1 MAEHSFEIALVAG
14 ILSPLVSFWILV
26 FFGPRLG
33 KPAAG
38 LVGVVL
44 GMGVPLALATYVL
57 FSWWSADAAARAQ
70 LTADAFRY
78 HWADLGGV
86 HATIGVKLDS
96 LTVAMYFM
104 VTFVAFWIFVF
115 SVGYMAGHSDEVDHQ
130 SKYHRFFAYLSL
142 FGFSMLGLVVSSS
155 LLFLFIFWE
164 LVGLCSYLLIGFY
177 FDRPYASRAAIKAF
191 ITNRVGD
198 FGFLIG
204 LMLVYFQLGTLDL
217 DQAATTF
224 AEQAVTGAGI
234 FASTYTLFG
243 WSLATIMGIGLFCG
257 AMGKSAQFPL
267 HVWLPDA
274 MAGPTPV
281 SALIHAATMVAAG
294 VYLVARVFRLMTPDA
309 LMFIATIGCLTLFL
323 MALVAIVQTDIK
335 KCLAYSTL
343 SQLGY
348 MIFAMGIGA
357 WIAALFHLITHAFFK
372 AMLFLG
378 SGQVIEG
385 CHHEQDMR
393 KMGGLIKKMPV
404 TGFTF
409 LIGVLAIAGFGIPGT
424 HIGLGGFFSK
434 DEILAVAYTRAFQ
447 WDDYKKHEVHDEHA
461 AHASVTEPR
470 SEPGAQATVVQYRDR
485 RRDQGGSVVPQAPQ
499 RGAQGEG
506 AGLEASVILVSDTP
520 KQPPAASG
528 KPAGEFTHEEINALA
543 ARGGKQLQGGAINGI
558 RGTRY
563 SDMSVDEPVE
573 RVNRL
578 LARVKNSPE
587 ERVARA
593 EQAIVGFLSQFER
606 AKGEKILAQLDA
618 SKRARV
624 AKLMAGRG
632 WAVYFEGTSTP
643 ADIKRLF
650 AESAIR
656 TAPNAE
662 AGGAAIFGSIPVLP
676 KWMFILAIITA
687 YVTPFYM
694 MRAWWMTFMG
704 KPRDHHV
711 YDHAHESPLMYV
723 PLVVLAVGTFVSSY
737 FLFRPLISEASSV
750 ATAAPLVMAIDGAQH
765 TPAITAAH
773 RWLVYGVGFAFV
785 VGFAIAIVIYAP
797 GLAIAERIRRAVW
810 PVHTILEH
818 KYYFDE
824 VYEIVWVKG
833 CVALAKVAR
842 FIDTWFVD
850 LIFNLTASATERL
863 AAFSGLILD
872 NQGVDG
878 IVNGISKT
886 SMDVSDVLRG
896 PQTGRIRNYV
906 LFAGAAATIVLIV
919 ILYYATQSGEGDAFV
934 SASVFGE

>member
-1 MAEHSFEIALVAG
+1 MTQHSYEIALALG

-33 KPAAG
+33 KPASG
-38 LVGVVL
+38 WVGVIL

-57 FSWWSADAAARAQ
+57 LGWYGNDVETRAQ
-70 LTADAFRY
+70 LTANAFRY
-78 HWADLGGV
+78 HWADLGSV
-86 HATIGVKLDS
+86 PATIGVKLDS

-142 FGFSMLGLVVSSS
+142 FGFSMLGLVVSNS

-177 FDRPYASRAAIKAF
+177 FDRAYASRAAIKAF
-191 ITNRVGD
+191 VTNRVGD

-217 DQAATTF
+217 DQAAAKF
-224 AEQAVTGAGI
+224 AEQYAAGTGL
-234 FASTYTLFG
+234 FASNYTLFG

-323 MALVAIVQTDIK
+323 MSLIAIVQTDIK

-348 MIFAMGIGA
+348 MIFGMGCGA

-404 TGFTF
+404 TAYTF

-424 HIGLGGFFSK
+424 QLGLGGFFSK
-434 DEILAVAYTRAFQ
+434 DEILAVAYVRAFE
-447 WDDYKKHEVHDEHA
+447 WTDYTRHDSHDSHNSHGGHA
-461 AHASVTEPR
+461 AMGTEQTSR
-470 SEPGAQATVVQYRDR
+470 EFR
-485 RRDQGGSVVPQAPQ
+485 
-499 RGAQGEG
+499 
-506 AGLEASVILVSDTP
+506 LVSDPPSTP
-520 KQPPAASG
+520 HSAEMPA
-528 KPAGEFTHEEINALA
+528 KHGEF
-543 ARGGKQLQGGAINGI
+543 GKASIF
-558 RGTRY
+558 
-563 SDMSVDEPVE
+563 
-573 RVNRL
+573 
-578 LARVKNSPE
+578 KN
-587 ERVARA
+587 
-593 EQAIVGFLSQFER
+593 
-606 AKGEKILAQLDA
+606 
-618 SKRARV
+618 
-624 AKLMAGRG
+624 
-632 WAVYFEGTSTP
+632 TP
-643 ADIKRLF
+643 
-650 AESAIR
+650 
-656 TAPNAE
+656 P
-662 AGGAAIFGSIPVLP
+662 LP
-676 KWMFILAIITA
+676 KWMFMLAIITA

-694 MRAWWMTFMG
+694 MRCWWMTFMG

-711 YDHAHESPLMYV
+711 YEHAHESPLMFW
-723 PLVVLAVGTFVSSY
+723 PLIVLAAGTIYSSY
-737 FLFRPLISEASSV
+737 YLFRPMISDASLT
-750 ATAAPLVMAIDGAQH
+750 ATAAPLVLAVDGAAH
-765 TPAITAAH
+765 NPAINTAH
-773 RWLVYGVGFAFV
+773 RWLVFGVGLAFL
-785 VGFAIAIVIYAP
+785 VGFGVAIGIYMH
-797 GLAIAERIRRAVW
+797 GLALAERIRRSVW
-810 PVHTILEH
+810 PLHTLLEH

-833 CVALAKVAR
+833 CIGLAKVCR

-850 LIFNLTASATERL
+850 LIFNITASATERL

-878 IVNGISKT
+878 FVNG
-886 SMDVSDVLRG
+886 VSDASMTFSDYIRG

-906 LFAGAAATIVLIV
+906 LFAAAAATIVLVVLLI
-919 ILYYATQSGEGDAFV
+919 YTAQSGGDAV
-934 SASVFGE
+934 VTASAVTE